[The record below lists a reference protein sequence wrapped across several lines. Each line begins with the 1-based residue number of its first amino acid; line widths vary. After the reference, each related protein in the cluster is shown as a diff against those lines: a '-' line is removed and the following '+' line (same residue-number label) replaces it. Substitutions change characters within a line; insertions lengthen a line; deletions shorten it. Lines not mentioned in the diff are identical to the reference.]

1 MTHGQQKPERA
12 GSLGACAAVHEQLS
26 TTGTEEGGGGVAG
39 DGRRS
44 AKETTIAN
52 EEEESLALIPPSE
65 EAALSRA
72 LDAKRSHTSAIES
85 GLHEG
90 FCTALCTNFFSHT
103 NGQFSS
109 KVAANYR

>member
-1 MTHGQQKPERA
+1 MRQCR
-12 GSLGACAAVHEQLS
+12 S

-39 DGRRS
+39 DGRRQ

-90 FCTALCTNFFSHT
+90 FCTALCTNFFFHT